1 MALNTKHFEILKE
14 LKKED
19 DLKRIANIF
28 NQTERNIRYKIEE
41 LNENLGQEKIF
52 IKKRKIFCLLDEK
65 DISSLITGLNEHN
78 YIYEQ
83 KERIDLLIL
92 ESILQNDEFEI
103 EEMADLLQMSKSTL
117 RADVKI
123 LNTRLSKMG
132 MQLEQYN
139 NKKYRLK
146 YKDSDLVYY
155 LAIFLY
161 QYVVFDEGDKRI
173 NFKGSN
179 YFEGLVS
186 EKLSPLYLEPLEDS
200 YQRIKSIDLPY
211 TDETLNLLILL
222 ISVLNVRALTKE
234 ELDVLN
240 KKVLKETKEF
250 KILQKTFMEFSEA
263 QLYFLTDYLLRISC
277 DEKEIFSRHRNWLEI
292 ELGVYRLIKEFENLK
307 KVQLVKNKKL
317 LDDILF
323 YIKPLIYRSSKG
335 IELKNTVLKEV
346 KSIYGD
352 TFHYLKKAFDSF
364 EKLLNLEVSDNEI
377 GFLVPIFEVAL
388 RNRIRQ
394 AKKIVVVSSY
404 KRNLVNFLLAR
415 LEEEFLVEIVKV
427 ISVKQLEDIGEDG
440 IDLIITTSD
449 LSQMK
454 LPYPICR
461 VSPILTDADRAH
473 LEEFEL
479 PHQDK
484 KIPLEKLML
493 LIERNIETSNWNE
506 NKLREELLRTF
517 PNNILD
523 ERIQES
529 KEEFKIP
536 KALKSAVKVFD
547 WKEAIKTG
555 VEILWKQKYIK
566 KSYME
571 DMINKKEEE
580 SLIFFLND
588 KAALFYTEPKENV
601 IKTGFSV
608 VQVAHPLILRGKKI
622 EYFVCFAPKGEA
634 GDQNL
639 LFQLND
645 YFEAADFEKNL
656 KVKISKI
663 NKQGGRE

>member
-1 MALNTKHFEILKE
+1 MGAFSLALTTKHFEILKE

-19 DLKRIANIF
+19 DLTRIAGIF

-41 LNENLGQEKIF
+41 LNENFGQKKIF

-65 DISSLITGLNEHN
+65 DISSFIKGLHEHN

-83 KERIDLLIL
+83 KERMDLLIL
-92 ESILQNDEFEI
+92 ESILQKDEFQI
-103 EEMADLLQMSKSTL
+103 EEIADLLQMSKSTL
-117 RADVKI
+117 RADIKV

-132 MQLEQYN
+132 IRLEQYN
-139 NKKYRLK
+139 NKKCHLT
-146 YKDSDLVYY
+146 YKNSDLIYY

-161 QYVVFDEGDKRI
+161 QYVIFDEGDCWVS
-173 NFKGSN
+173 FKNTS
-179 YFEGLVS
+179 YFEKMVS
-186 EKLSPLYLEPLEDS
+186 EKLTKQYLSVLEES
-200 YQRIKSIDLPY
+200 YQKIKNIDLPY

-222 ISVLNVRALTKE
+222 ISILKLRSLNTE
-234 ELDVLN
+234 EMDVLN
-240 KKVLKETKEF
+240 RKVLKETKEF
-250 KILQKTFMEFSEA
+250 KILQKTFTEFSET

-277 DEKEIFSRHRNWLEI
+277 DEKEIFSRHRNWIEI

-346 KSIYGD
+346 KSIYGT
-352 TFHYLKKAFDSF
+352 TFYYLKKAFHSF
-364 EKLLNLEVSDNEI
+364 ETLLNLEVSDNEI

-388 RNRIRQ
+388 RNRVKK

-404 KRNLVNFLLAR
+404 KRNLINFLLAR

-427 ISVKQLEDIGEDG
+427 ISVKQLD
-440 IDLIITTSD
+440 DLKEEEVDLLITTSN
-449 LSQMK
+449 LVQTN

-461 VSPILTDADRAH
+461 VSPILTDADKAH

-484 KIPLEKLML
+484 KIPLDKLMSL
-493 LIERNIETSNWNE
+493 LERNIGNVSWNE
-506 NKLREELLRTF
+506 NKVREELLHTF
-517 PNNILD
+517 PNNIS
-523 ERIQES
+523 EEKEQEQ
-529 KEEFKIP
+529 KEEFVIP
-536 KALKSAVKVFD
+536 KALKTKVLAFD
-547 WKEAIKTG
+547 WKEAVKLG
-555 VEILWKQKYIK
+555 MEILWKQKYIK

-571 DMINKKEEE
+571 ESVNKKEEE
-580 SLIFFLND
+580 SLIFFLNE
-588 KAALFYTEPKENV
+588 KTALFYTEPKENV
-601 IKTGFSV
+601 LKTGFSFV
-608 VQVAHPLILRGKKI
+608 AVQHPLTLRGKEIK
-622 EYFVCFAPKGEA
+622 YFVCFAPKGEA
-634 GDQNL
+634 ENQNL

-645 YFEAADFEKNL
+645 YFEKEDFEEKIKN
-656 KVKISKI
+656 K
-663 NKQGGRE
+663 